1 MLCKESGQN
10 LCDSYIEMNLSL
22 KETKNNYWY
31 FMDNVWNKVWL
42 YLRWIDLRQHP
53 LKQQGLDSS
62 IKEVWCK
69 IWQTKIAALNTNLK
83 IDRITYH
90 TINRGGLFY
99 PTNKG

>member
-22 KETKNNYWY
+22 KETKNNYGIS
-31 FMDNVWNKVWL
+31 
-42 YLRWIDLRQHP
+42 WIMYEIRSGYTWDE

-69 IWQTKIAALNTNLK
+69 IWQTKIAALNT
-83 IDRITYH
+83 
-90 TINRGGLFY
+90 
-99 PTNKG
+99 